1 MDDHTHLLGVVH
13 EVIPLS
19 FTHSRIFNAM
29 DLGLQKL
36 APAERRKALEQL
48 SSPARADPQGV
59 SKIMAIERCYKYV
72 SVLEIVVLLH
82 EVLRSN

>member
-1 MDDHTHLLGVVH
+1 MRWYPYPLLTAG
-13 EVIPLS
+13 
-19 FTHSRIFNAM
+19 FFNAM

-48 SSPARADPQGV
+48 SIPARADPQGV
-59 SKIMAIERCYKYV
+59 SKIMAVERCYKYI

-82 EVLRSN
+82 EVLRSH

>member
-1 MDDHTHLLGVVH
+1 
-13 EVIPLS
+13 
-19 FTHSRIFNAM
+19 M

-59 SKIMAIERCYKYV
+59 SIMTMR
-72 SVLEIVVLLH
+72 
-82 EVLRSN
+82 